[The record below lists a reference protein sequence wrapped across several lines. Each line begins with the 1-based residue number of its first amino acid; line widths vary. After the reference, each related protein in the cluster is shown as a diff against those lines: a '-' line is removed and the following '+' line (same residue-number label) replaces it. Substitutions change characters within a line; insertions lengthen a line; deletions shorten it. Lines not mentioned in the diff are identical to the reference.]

1 MMKIPQT
8 VLAAA
13 VLALSASAIPTAAA
27 QTEETTAEVT
37 SEVEQTEE
45 TTEAED
51 GADRPKDSG
60 AETECKPLTVLVPT
74 PSRTDTKLPTQT
86 ASGIFAEV
94 TGAALAN
101 EDAQEAITPIYIPYQ
116 AKGNGEAGE
125 VYSDTLTDGYAR
137 LTQVAYRVTQQ
148 CPTGKLALLGQ
159 GQAGHLVSFFASEV
173 GAGNSPVKADDVAF
187 AATISDPT
195 RAPGAELF
203 PGAPGVSA
211 PEGWGKTG
219 QVGTSTWSREKKDE
233 PATSVSLFAD
243 LAKVPEGSGL
253 NHKSQQISDFGTLTG
268 RVAQFCV
275 DGDLS
280 CSAPNNAALGR
291 AALTITEQAGA
302 DFTKDP
308 IGAANLTSQAMSATA
323 ASGVAKSAGQDWEGD
338 SLSNLAPTGEHSVSE
353 RIEQAATQ
361 GIRPSTTGKNS
372 GTDEEATS
380 AFEDSMTA
388 LVRGGSIGIT
398 SLATVA
404 GDVLDADTI
413 ASLMAAGVTGG
424 ATSPQLTATITAKAG
439 KSALEL
445 IEPAS
450 LGERATK
457 VFTAMTNDLV
467 DNEELPALIASART
481 WDQLTTQD
489 GYKIV
494 PIAATGETV
503 TEVLADWTIAAAR
516 DHSAALEPAEET
528 TSATASSDVAESTT
542 ADAPAPKEPAD
553 QGNSDAEATSSP
565 VAQPMPPMDYAVS
578 APGQGVSVDPL
589 DPYTLT
595 DEGSVLAASNPVSAD
610 AETGYALY
618 TTDAQA
624 SDQNWASNP
633 QTISEA
639 QKGMVTG
646 NADFTAAERLA
657 FLADPAYPDKSAL
670 KQIAVSGGLIPVT
683 HARGGANG

>member
-13 VLALSASAIPTAAA
+13 ALALSVSAIPTAAA
-27 QTEETTAEVT
+27 QTEEATSEVT

-45 TTEAED
+45 ATEGEE
-51 GADRPKDSG
+51 GTEKPKDSG

-101 EDAQEAITPIYIPYQ
+101 EDAQEAITPIYIPYK

-137 LTQVAYRVTQQ
+137 LTQIAYRVTQQ
-148 CPTGKLALLGQ
+148 CPTGKIALLGQ

-211 PEGWGKTG
+211 PEGWGKTD
-219 QVGTSTWSREKKDE
+219 QIGTSTWSREKKDE
-233 PATSVSLFAD
+233 PATSVTLFAD

-516 DHSAALEPAEET
+516 DHSKALAPVEET
-528 TSATASSDVAESTT
+528 TSASASSDVAESTT
-542 ADAPAPKEPAD
+542 ADVPATQEPAEQDNNSVESAPA
-553 QGNSDAEATSSP
+553 
-565 VAQPMPPMDYAVS
+565 AQPMPPMDYAVS

-670 KQIAVSGGLIPVT
+670 KQIAVSGGLMPVT

>member
-1 MMKIPQT
+1 MKIPQT
-8 VLAAA
+8 VLAVAA
-13 VLALSASAIPTAAA
+13 LALSASAIPTAAA
-27 QTEETTAEVT
+27 QTEEATAEVT

-45 TTEAED
+45 ATEDEEGTD
-51 GADRPKDSG
+51 KPKDSG

-101 EDAQEAITPIYIPYQ
+101 EDAQEAITPIYIPYK

-137 LTQVAYRVTQQ
+137 LTQIAYRVTQQ
-148 CPTGKLALLGQ
+148 CPTGKIALLGQ

-211 PEGWGKTG
+211 PEGWGKTD

-516 DHSAALEPAEET
+516 DHSKALAPVEET
-528 TSATASSDVAESTT
+528 TSATASSAVAESTT
-542 ADAPAPKEPAD
+542 ADAPATQEPAEQD
-553 QGNSDAEATSSP
+553 NNSVESTPA
-565 VAQPMPPMDYAVS
+565 AQPMPPMDYAVS
-578 APGQGVSVDPL
+578 APGQGVNVDPL

-595 DEGSVLAASNPVSAD
+595 GEGSVLAASNPVSAD
-610 AETGYALY
+610 EENGYALY
-618 TTDAQA
+618 TTNARDNAQDWA
-624 SDQNWASNP
+624 SDP

-646 NADFTAAERLA
+646 NSDFTAAERLA
-657 FLADPAYPDKSAL
+657 FLADPAYPDNSAL

>member
-13 VLALSASAIPTAAA
+13 ALALSASVIPTAAA
-27 QTEETTAEVT
+27 QTEEGAAEVT

-45 TTEAED
+45 ATEDAE
-51 GADRPKDSG
+51 GTGTPKDSG

-101 EDAQEAITPIYIPYQ
+101 EDAQEAITPIYIPYK

-137 LTQVAYRVTQQ
+137 LTQIAYRVTQQ
-148 CPTGKLALLGQ
+148 CPTGKIALLGQ

-211 PEGWGKTG
+211 PEGWGKTD

-516 DHSAALEPAEET
+516 DHSKALAPVEET
-528 TSATASSDVAESTT
+528 TSASASSDVAESTT
-542 ADAPAPKEPAD
+542 ADVPATQEPAEQDNNSVESAPA
-553 QGNSDAEATSSP
+553 
-565 VAQPMPPMDYAVS
+565 AQPMPPMDYAVS

>member
-13 VLALSASAIPTAAA
+13 ALALSASAIPTAAA

-45 TTEAED
+45 ATEAEE
-51 GADRPKDSG
+51 GTDRPKDSG

-101 EDAQEAITPIYIPYQ
+101 EDAQEAITPIYIPYK

-137 LTQVAYRVTQQ
+137 LTQIAYRVTQQ
-148 CPTGKLALLGQ
+148 CPTGKIALLGQ

-211 PEGWGKTG
+211 PEGWGKTD
-219 QVGTSTWSREKKDE
+219 QVGTSTWSRERKDE

-372 GTDEEATS
+372 GTDEDATS

-457 VFTAMTNDLV
+457 VFTAMTNNLV

-516 DHSAALEPAEET
+516 DHSKALAPVEET

-542 ADAPAPKEPAD
+542 ADAPATQEPAEQD
-553 QGNSDAEATSSP
+553 NNSVESTPA
-565 VAQPMPPMDYAVS
+565 AQPMPPMDYAAS
-578 APGQGVSVDPL
+578 APGQAVSVDPL

-610 AETGYALY
+610 EENGYALY
-618 TTDAQA
+618 TTNVRDNA
-624 SDQNWASNP
+624 QNWASDP

-646 NADFTAAERLA
+646 NSDFTAAERLA
-657 FLADPAYPDKSAL
+657 FLADPAYPDNSAL

>member
-13 VLALSASAIPTAAA
+13 ALALSASAIPTAAA
-27 QTEETTAEVT
+27 QTEEGAAEVT

-45 TTEAED
+45 ATEDAE
-51 GADRPKDSG
+51 GTGTPKDSG

-101 EDAQEAITPIYIPYQ
+101 EDAQEAITPIYIPYK

-137 LTQVAYRVTQQ
+137 LTQIAYRVTQQ
-148 CPTGKLALLGQ
+148 CPTGKIALLGQ

-211 PEGWGKTG
+211 PEGWGKTD

-516 DHSAALEPAEET
+516 DHSKALAPVEET
-528 TSATASSDVAESTT
+528 TSASASSDVAESTT
-542 ADAPAPKEPAD
+542 ADVPATQEPAEQDNNSVESAPA
-553 QGNSDAEATSSP
+553 
-565 VAQPMPPMDYAVS
+565 AQPMPPMDYAVS

>member
-8 VLAAA
+8 VLAVAA
-13 VLALSASAIPTAAA
+13 LALSASAIPTAAA
-27 QTEETTAEVT
+27 QTEEATAEVT

-45 TTEAED
+45 ATEDEEGTD
-51 GADRPKDSG
+51 KPKDSG

-101 EDAQEAITPIYIPYQ
+101 EDAQEAITPIYIPYK

-137 LTQVAYRVTQQ
+137 LTQIAYRVTQQ
-148 CPTGKLALLGQ
+148 CPTGKIALLGQ

-211 PEGWGKTG
+211 PEGWGKTD

-516 DHSAALEPAEET
+516 DHSKALAPVEET
-528 TSATASSDVAESTT
+528 TSATASSAVAESTT
-542 ADAPAPKEPAD
+542 ADAPATQEPAEQD
-553 QGNSDAEATSSP
+553 NNSVESTPA
-565 VAQPMPPMDYAVS
+565 AQPMPPMDYAVS
-578 APGQGVSVDPL
+578 APGQGVNVDPL

-595 DEGSVLAASNPVSAD
+595 GEGSVLAASNPVSAD
-610 AETGYALY
+610 EENGYALY
-618 TTDAQA
+618 TTNARDNAQDWA
-624 SDQNWASNP
+624 SDP

-646 NADFTAAERLA
+646 NSDFTAAERLA
-657 FLADPAYPDKSAL
+657 FLADPAYPDNSAL

>member
-1 MMKIPQT
+1 MKLPRT
-8 VLAAA
+8 VLAVAA
-13 VLALSASAIPTAAA
+13 LALSASALPTAAA
-27 QTEETTAEVT
+27 QTEAPSAT
-37 SEVEQTEE
+37 SEAESTPESPEGADQGD
-45 TTEAED
+45 AED
-51 GADRPKDSG
+51 DAVS
-60 AETECKPLTVLVPT
+60 TECKPLTVLVPT
-74 PSRTDTKLPTQT
+74 PSNTDAKLPTQT
-86 ASGIFAEV
+86 ASGIFSEV
-94 TGAALAN
+94 TGQALAD
-101 EDAQEAITPIYIPYQ
+101 EDAQASITPIYIPYK

-137 LTQVAYRVTQQ
+137 LTQIAYRVTQQ

-173 GAGNSPVKADDVAF
+173 GAGNSPVREEDVAF

-211 PEGWGKTG
+211 PEGWGKTD
-219 QVGTSTWSREKKDE
+219 QVGMSTWSREKNDE

-372 GTDEEATS
+372 DTDDEATS

-413 ASLMAAGVTGG
+413 SSLMAAGVTGG
-424 ATSPQLTATITAKAG
+424 ATSPELTATLTAKAG
-439 KSALEL
+439 QSALKL

-457 VFTAMTNDLV
+457 VFTAMTNNLV
-467 DNEELPALIASART
+467 DNEELPDLIASART

-489 GYKIV
+489 GYKVV
-494 PIAATGETV
+494 PIASTGETV

-528 TSATASSDVAESTT
+528 TSATASSEANAPTT
-542 ADAPAPKEPAD
+542 TDAPAPKEPAD
-553 QGNSDAEATSSP
+553 QGNSEAEATSSP
-565 VAQPMPPMDYAVS
+565 AAQPMPPMDYAAS
-578 APGQGVSVDPL
+578 APGESVGVDPL
-589 DPYTLT
+589 SPYTLT
-595 DEGSVLAASNPVSAD
+595 DEGDVLPASNPVSTD

-624 SDQNWASNP
+624 SDQNWAANP
-633 QTISEA
+633 QTIAEA

-683 HARGGANG
+683 HSRGGANV

>member
-13 VLALSASAIPTAAA
+13 ALALSASAIPTAAA
-27 QTEETTAEVT
+27 QTEEATAEVT

-45 TTEAED
+45 ATEDEEGTD
-51 GADRPKDSG
+51 KPKDSG

-101 EDAQEAITPIYIPYQ
+101 EDAQEAITPIYIPYK

-137 LTQVAYRVTQQ
+137 LTQIAYRVTQQ
-148 CPTGKLALLGQ
+148 CPTGKIALLGQ

-211 PEGWGKTG
+211 PEGWGKTD

-516 DHSAALEPAEET
+516 DHSKALAPVEET
-528 TSATASSDVAESTT
+528 TSATASSAVAESTT
-542 ADAPAPKEPAD
+542 ADAPATQEPAEQD
-553 QGNSDAEATSSP
+553 NNSVESTPA
-565 VAQPMPPMDYAVS
+565 AQPMPPMDYAVS
-578 APGQGVSVDPL
+578 APGQGVNVDPL

-595 DEGSVLAASNPVSAD
+595 GEGSVLAASNPVSAD
-610 AETGYALY
+610 EENGYALY
-618 TTDAQA
+618 TTNARDNAQDWA
-624 SDQNWASNP
+624 SDP

-646 NADFTAAERLA
+646 NSDFTAAERLA
-657 FLADPAYPDKSAL
+657 FLADPAYPDNSAL